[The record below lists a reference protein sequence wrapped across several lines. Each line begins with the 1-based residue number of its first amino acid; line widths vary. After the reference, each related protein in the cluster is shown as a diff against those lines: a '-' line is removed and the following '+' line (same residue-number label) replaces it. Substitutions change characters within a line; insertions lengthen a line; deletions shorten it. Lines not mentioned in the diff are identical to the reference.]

1 VSKDGQTEA
10 IQPFIEMI
18 QQENRR
24 LEILAES
31 ILESSMLEK
40 DNIQWGQDQVDL
52 GEVASVVV
60 NNALFR
66 KGKENCDIQ
75 LVLPKESIIVPCDR
89 LHFRNLLSNLVDNS
103 IKYSD
108 GKAHVS
114 IDIKQT
120 YKNVVLTISDSGI
133 GIKKEHLN
141 KIFDK
146 LYRVPTGNLHNV
158 KGFGLGLNYVKRI
171 CDGYNWSI
179 DVNSRLEK
187 GTTFVI
193 TINKE

>member
-1 VSKDGQTEA
+1 
-10 IQPFIEMI
+10 
-18 QQENRR
+18 
-24 LEILAES
+24 
-31 ILESSMLEK
+31 
-40 DNIQWGQDQVDL
+40 
-52 GEVASVVV
+52 
-60 NNALFR
+60 
-66 KGKENCDIQ
+66 
-75 LVLPKESIIVPCDR
+75 
-89 LHFRNLLSNLVDNS
+89 VDNS

-146 LYRVPTGNLHNV
+146 LYRVPTGDLHNV

-179 DVNSRLEK
+179 DVTSRIGK